1 MSHTLL
7 QCQNAHLSE
16 RDVHLISY
24 DIHKCFDSLPW
35 QAVRSSLLACG
46 VGEPTADALFASWS
60 NLKRI
65 WKLQGRF
72 QWASFRPSNGL
83 FQGDPTA
90 PACLAAF
97 LAPPVQ
103 QVRQRWPQVS
113 VSQYADDVLFAS
125 SDAHAL
131 RADARLLRLMALG
144 TGVQL
149 HASKCKWAS
158 TAADPVIPAFCVQ
171 RTRLQRTSIL
181 ESLGGHFVL
190 GSHPAS
196 PDTSVFPAGCL
207 AGCRWDGSR
216 SADIA
221 ALLPA
226 ITYSALAWNP
236 AEDGGA
242 ARDARLLVNALSGN
256 SRKENSRRWVEV
268 SLALLSPVHR
278 CSLREAL
285 LHEQAAI
292 LFRLLNTN
300 AECRAT
306 VRRHFELCEACV
318 TPPAES
324 FFSNFQAAIAQFGW
338 QWVAWDTLRDHRGQR
353 HRMTATL
360 LEDRRVEVRPH
371 IVGAATA
378 DILPGVIADM
388 AREHAAAVQEIRAP
402 VLHLLREAMRDAAFH
417 EASRRRRDMR
427 GLADVDRDC
436 FGTLWARVPKPE
448 QPTLRFLMQGAAM
461 TASRLHR
468 STRGRTS
475 PTCPFCDHP
484 WEDECHPY
492 WVCPRWSPLRV
503 DQLGAEHHEM
513 SAELARLGTV
523 AATCGIP
530 TENITANL
538 KSRWPD
544 ICSCMV
550 AIHRAATPEGGD
562 VLTEF
567 ATPVIRFCLLGLF
580 TMEQDESPE
589 QEQCRTLYNLR
600 LTAGGAARIWSNAR
614 RRILLVKSE
623 WAKYAKFQSV
633 PDNAA
638 AFRSVEEVWRPIMR
652 RCGVPE
658 GVVTAL
664 RSTWMSWRRD
674 PTSPRRMHLR
684 PFSSRWF
691 GTSAADGP
699 SGWQMFVGVHGTG
712 GWDNRARDVGALM
725 GGITYAAVSWDANV
739 QTVTQDQRKVV
750 DALPGGQVNTR
761 RCLEFSLGLLAPV
774 HRVSM
779 PEAIVHEQLA
789 TLIRVLNASPTLR
802 EVVREHYEA
811 CSHETGVGQ
820 LAETTRAMS
829 GPWWVIKQCRNID
842 ARLGIVER
850 DMCHVESAV
859 RRLMAITH
867 AALDAP
873 DQAMALFLQQG
884 AALAAARMRRSS
896 RGRLSSL
903 CPPCHA
909 HDESECHRYWNVR
922 HGVTCA
928 VPYWERAGKI
938 LQGRWLMW
946 PRCVPYPCWACHPVS
961 ASLAG
966 NPKLY
971 AADP

>member
-1 MSHTLL
+1 MVIS
-7 QCQNAHLSE
+7 SW
-16 RDVHLISY
+16 VLI
-24 DIHKCFDSLPW
+24 LRRQTRP
-35 QAVRSSLLACG
+35 SSLRVVVH
-46 VGEPTADALFASWS
+46 VGSSCTTRYL
-60 NLKRI
+60 
-65 WKLQGRF
+65 GRL
-72 QWASFRPSNGL
+72 PG
-83 FQGDPTA
+83 
-90 PACLAAF
+90 
-97 LAPPVQ
+97 
-103 QVRQRWPQVS
+103 
-113 VSQYADDVLFAS
+113 
-125 SDAHAL
+125 
-131 RADARLLRLMALG
+131 
-144 TGVQL
+144 
-149 HASKCKWAS
+149 
-158 TAADPVIPAFCVQ
+158 
-171 RTRLQRTSIL
+171 
-181 ESLGGHFVL
+181 
-190 GSHPAS
+190 
-196 PDTSVFPAGCL
+196 L

-562 VLTEF
+562 DS
-567 ATPVIRFCLLGLF
+567 
-580 TMEQDESPE
+580 Q
-589 QEQCRTLYNLR
+589 
-600 LTAGGAARIWSNAR
+600 
-614 RRILLVKSE
+614 
-623 WAKYAKFQSV
+623 
-633 PDNAA
+633 
-638 AFRSVEEVWRPIMR
+638 
-652 RCGVPE
+652 
-658 GVVTAL
+658 
-664 RSTWMSWRRD
+664 
-674 PTSPRRMHLR
+674 
-684 PFSSRWF
+684 
-691 GTSAADGP
+691 
-699 SGWQMFVGVHGTG
+699 
-712 GWDNRARDVGALM
+712 
-725 GGITYAAVSWDANV
+725 
-739 QTVTQDQRKVV
+739 
-750 DALPGGQVNTR
+750 
-761 RCLEFSLGLLAPV
+761 
-774 HRVSM
+774 
-779 PEAIVHEQLA
+779 
-789 TLIRVLNASPTLR
+789 
-802 EVVREHYEA
+802 
-811 CSHETGVGQ
+811 
-820 LAETTRAMS
+820 
-829 GPWWVIKQCRNID
+829 
-842 ARLGIVER
+842 
-850 DMCHVESAV
+850 
-859 RRLMAITH
+859 
-867 AALDAP
+867 
-873 DQAMALFLQQG
+873 
-884 AALAAARMRRSS
+884 
-896 RGRLSSL
+896 
-903 CPPCHA
+903 
-909 HDESECHRYWNVR
+909 
-922 HGVTCA
+922 
-928 VPYWERAGKI
+928 
-938 LQGRWLMW
+938 
-946 PRCVPYPCWACHPVS
+946 
-961 ASLAG
+961 
-966 NPKLY
+966 
-971 AADP
+971 